1 MESANKHNRHDSELL
16 VLADMF
22 SIKHGLP
29 IELSLILLRAVS
41 DAELQVIKDY
51 FNGKNGKSASQTDTP
66 CSRFIE
72 KP

>member
-41 DAELQVIKDY
+41 DAELQVIKE
-51 FNGKNGKSASQTDTP
+51 QM
-66 CSRFIE
+66 
-72 KP
+72 